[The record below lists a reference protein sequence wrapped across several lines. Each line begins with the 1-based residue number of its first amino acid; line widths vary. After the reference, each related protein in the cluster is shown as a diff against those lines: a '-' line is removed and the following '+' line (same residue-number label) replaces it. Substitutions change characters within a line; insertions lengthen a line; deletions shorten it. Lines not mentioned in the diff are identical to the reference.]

1 MNLQQYQYVITLAQE
16 RSFSKAAKRLFITQ
30 PSLSRYI
37 IALEEQ
43 LGCRLF
49 DRSSSPIVLT
59 REGELYVSAASR
71 ILEIQRVMEESLRET
86 ASQESMPLRLGI
98 SPFRAQYYL
107 PLVLGTFHRLYPRS
121 EITIEQGA
129 IDFLKQKL
137 IQGEVDLVIGPGPV
151 NEMNL
156 EWERLPDDYIY
167 LALPPDDPGFK
178 GEEAAILTYNDIL
191 SGKAHY
197 APCVDF
203 KKAANREFISYHPS
217 AMMGRYLPSFCQ
229 EHGFEPRILFELR
242 NFNTVLS
249 IVQKGCGCTLT
260 FETVIHSSRFDRHP
274 LYYRINAA
282 PWEVVAIWRK
292 GYRHSLVAKEFL
304 RMLRESLQ

>member
-1 MNLQQYQYVITLAQE
+1 MNTQQIQYVLTLAQE

-49 DRSSSPIVLT
+49 DRSSSPITLT

-71 ILEIQRVMEESLRET
+71 ISEIQRTLEENLKES
-86 ASQESMPLRLGI
+86 ASQEKMPLRLGI

-107 PLVLGTFHRLYPRS
+107 PLVLGTYHRLYPCS
-121 EITIEQGA
+121 QITIEQGP
-129 IDFLKQKL
+129 IGTLKQKL
-137 IQGEVDLVIGPGPV
+137 IQGELDLVVGPGPV
-151 NEMNL
+151 NEVNL

-167 LALPPDDPGFK
+167 LALPPDHPGIA
-178 GEEAAILTYNDIL
+178 GEESALITYGDIL

-203 KKAANREFISYHPS
+203 KKAADCEFISYSPP

-229 EHGFEPRILFELR
+229 SNGFEPNILFDMQ
-242 NFNTVLS
+242 NFNTALS

-260 FETVIHSSRFDRHP
+260 FETVIRSAGFDRHP
-274 LYYRINAA
+274 LYYRIDAP

-292 GYRHSLVAKEFL
+292 GYPHSLVATEFL
-304 RMLRESLQ
+304 RILKEAL